1 MHQESGMKINLYY
14 YETMM
19 FSAVYNYAKSVA
31 ADCIE
36 ENTAM
41 LFSAVYSYVFC
52 CFLLVGI
59 NGSASDSGRGLY

>member
-19 FSAVYNYAKSVA
+19 FSAVYSYAKSVA

-41 LFSAVYSYVFC
+41 LLLFTAMFSA
-52 CFLLVGI
+52 GWH
-59 NGSASDSGRGLY
+59 